1 MIHKMQNISNQKEF
15 DCIVIGGGHAGVEA
29 AHAAA
34 KTGAK
39 TALITISKD
48 TIAKMSCNPAI
59 GGLAK
64 GQIVR
69 EIDALGGLM
78 GLAIDATGIQFRML
92 NRSKGPAVQSPRAQ
106 ADREK
111 YQEFM
116 REALEQTPNLT
127 IIEAIVQEI
136 ITESDKVRA
145 VACKDGSVYSTQTV
159 IVTTG
164 TFLSGLM
171 YMGSN
176 RWTGGRLDEPASEE
190 LSLSLKR
197 MGLKLGRMSTDTTPR
212 LDARTVD
219 VDKLQVQP
227 GDEPPV
233 PFSFMT
239 EKIEQPQIP
248 CWITYTNE
256 KIHRLLRDNLHR
268 APLSSGQI
276 TGTDPRYCPSIEG
289 KVVRFADK
297 KQHRIFLEPEQ
308 ESIKTI
314 YCNGIFTSMP
324 KDVQEQ
330 MLKMLPGTE
339 NARIIYYAYAIE
351 YDYCPPNQLK
361 PNLETMKIS
370 GLFLAGQING
380 TSGYE
385 EAAGQGIMAGINA
398 AIKIEDMESIVLGRD
413 QAYIGVLIDDLLT
426 KGIDEPYRM
435 FTSRAEYRLS
445 LRADNADRR
454 LTQIGKTVGLVDQN
468 RWLKFQNKQR
478 AIAKLKSY
486 LQDTR
491 SQGLSLW
498 DQLRRP
504 NNTVASQI
512 PSIVSQI
519 WSHGARDMCPGDDVS
534 QAVIID
540 AKYEGYLAKQER
552 LVANFRALENR
563 KISLDLDYN
572 SIDHLRTEA
581 KEKLSFFRPSTLAQA
596 ARISGVTPA
605 DITVLQVHLKKQS
618 KHVGR

>member
-1 MIHKMQNISNQKEF
+1 MY
-15 DCIVIGGGHAGVEA
+15 IG
-29 AHAAA
+29 
-34 KTGAK
+34 
-39 TALITISKD
+39 S
-48 TIAKMSCNPAI
+48 
-59 GGLAK
+59 
-64 GQIVR
+64 
-69 EIDALGGLM
+69 
-78 GLAIDATGIQFRML
+78 
-92 NRSKGPAVQSPRAQ
+92 
-106 ADREK
+106 DRW
-111 YQEFM
+111 
-116 REALEQTPNLT
+116 A
-127 IIEAIVQEI
+127 
-136 ITESDKVRA
+136 
-145 VACKDGSVYSTQTV
+145 
-159 IVTTG
+159 
-164 TFLSGLM
+164 
-171 YMGSN
+171 
-176 RWTGGRLDEPASEE
+176 GGRLDEPSSVE
-190 LSLSLKR
+190 LSQSLKR

-212 LDARTVD
+212 LDAGTVD

-239 EKIEQPQIP
+239 EKIERPQIP

-256 KIHRLLRDNLHR
+256 KIHKLLRDNLHR

-276 TGTDPRYCPSIEG
+276 SGTDPRYCPSIEG

-297 KQHRIFLEPEQ
+297 KQHRIFL
-308 ESIKTI
+308 I

-339 NARIIYYAYAIE
+339 NARIVYYAYAIE

-361 PNLETMKIS
+361 PNLETKKIS

-398 AIKIEDMESIVLGRD
+398 TRKIQDKELIVLGRD

-454 LTQIGKTVGLVDQN
+454 LTQIGKTAGLVDHN
-468 RWLKFQNKQR
+468 RWIKFQNKQR

-491 SQGLSLW
+491 SHGISLW
-498 DQLRRP
+498 DQLRQP
-504 NNTVASQI
+504 NNTVTSRI
-512 PSIVSQI
+512 PSIVSHI
-519 WSHGARDMCPGDDVS
+519 WAHGARDICPGDDVS

-540 AKYEGYLAKQER
+540 AKYEGYLSKQKR
-552 LVANFRALENR
+552 LVANFRALENK

-572 SIDHLRTEA
+572 NIEHLRTEA
-581 KEKLSFFRPSTLAQA
+581 KEKLSVFRPSTLAQA
-596 ARISGVTPA
+596 SRISGVNPA
-605 DITVLQVHLKKQS
+605 DITVLQVYLKKMR
-618 KHVGR
+618 K